1 MKYKCKICGYIYD
14 DDKEKVPFDQL
25 PDTWKCPLC
34 GARKADFAPVTEE
47 NKKEVVIDE
56 DIDDME
62 GLSVAQ
68 MSALCSNLAKG
79 CEKQY
84 MFREMEKFSELADYF
99 AAVSPPSDN
108 DSIDDIAEM
117 LNRDLEVNY
126 PLVSSKASADSD
138 RGALRICA
146 WGERVTR
153 MLDSLVQRYLE
164 EGEEM
169 LKDTQIWVCTI
180 CGFVYIGDEPPAL
193 CPVCKVPSWK
203 FKRMEARA

>member
-47 NKKEVVIDE
+47 KKKEVVIDE

-84 MFREMEKFSELADYF
+84 MFKEMEKFYELADYF
-99 AAVSPPSDN
+99 AAVSPPSDK
-108 DSIDDIAEM
+108 DSIDDIAAM
-117 LNRDLEVNY
+117 LNRDLEENY

-164 EGEEM
+164 EGEDM

-180 CGFVYIGDEPPAL
+180 CGFVYVGDEPPAL

>member
-47 NKKEVVIDE
+47 KKKEVVIDE

-99 AAVSPPSDN
+99 AAVSPPSDK

-117 LNRDLEVNY
+117 LNRDLEENY

-169 LKDTQIWVCTI
+169 IKDTQIWVCTI
-180 CGFVYIGDEPPAL
+180 CGFVYVGDEPPAL

-203 FKRMEARA
+203 FKKMEARA

>member
-34 GARKADFAPVTEE
+34 GARKSDFAPVTEE
-47 NKKEVVIDE
+47 KKKETIIEE
-56 DIDDME
+56 DIGDME

-84 MFREMEKFSELADYF
+84 MFEEMEKFNELADYF
-99 AAVSPPSDN
+99 AAVSPPSDK
-108 DSIDDIAEM
+108 DSIDDIARMINE
-117 LNRDLEVNY
+117 DLDRNY
-126 PLVSSKASADSD
+126 PMVSSKASADGD

-146 WGERVTR
+146 WGEKVTR
-153 MLDSLVQRYLE
+153 MLNSLVQRYLE

-180 CGFVYIGDEPPAL
+180 CGFVYVGDEPPAQ

>member
-34 GARKADFAPVTEE
+34 GARKSDFAPVTEE
-47 NKKEVVIDE
+47 KKKETIIEE
-56 DIDDME
+56 DIGDME

-84 MFREMEKFSELADYF
+84 MFEEMEKFNELADYF

-108 DSIDDIAEM
+108 DSIDDIARMINE
-117 LNRDLEVNY
+117 DLDRNY
-126 PLVSSKASADSD
+126 PMVSSKASADGD

-146 WGERVTR
+146 WGEKVTR

-180 CGFVYIGDEPPAL
+180 CGFVYVGDEPPAQ

>member
-99 AAVSPPSDN
+99 AAVSSPSDN

>member
-47 NKKEVVIDE
+47 NNKEVVIDE

-99 AAVSPPSDN
+99 AAVSPPSDK

-117 LNRDLEVNY
+117 LNRDLEENY

-164 EGEEM
+164 EGEGM

>member
-34 GARKADFAPVTEE
+34 GARKSDFSPVTEE
-47 NKKEVVIDE
+47 KKKETVIEE
-56 DIDDME
+56 DIGDME

-84 MFREMEKFSELADYF
+84 MFEEMEKFNELADYF

-108 DSIDDIAEM
+108 DSIDDIAKMINE
-117 LNRDLEVNY
+117 DLDGNY
-126 PLVSSKASADSD
+126 PLVSSKASTAGD

-146 WGERVTR
+146 WGEKVTR

-180 CGFVYIGDEPPAL
+180 CGFVYVGDQPPAL

>member
-99 AAVSPPSDN
+99 AAVSPPSDK

-117 LNRDLEVNY
+117 LNRDLEENY

-193 CPVCKVPSWK
+193 CPVCKVPRWK

>member
-1 MKYKCKICGYIYD
+1 MKYRCTICGYIYD

-25 PDTWKCPLC
+25 PDSWKCPLC
-34 GARKADFAPVTEE
+34 GARKADFVPVDETV
-47 NKKEVVIDE
+47 KKEIVID
-56 DIDDME
+56 DDFDEME
-62 GLSVAQ
+62 GLTVAQ

-84 MFREMEKFSELADYF
+84 MLKEMEKFNELADYF
-99 AAVSPPSDN
+99 SAVSPPSEK
-108 DSIDDIAEM
+108 DSVEDIAKM
-117 LNRDLEVNY
+117 IMNDLDQNY
-126 PLVSSKASADSD
+126 PYVQSKASADGD

-146 WGERVTR
+146 WGEKVTR
-153 MLDSLVQRYLE
+153 MLNSLVTRYLE

-180 CGFVYIGDEPPAL
+180 CGFVYVGDEPPAL

-203 FKRMEARA
+203 FKRMEVRA

>member
-34 GARKADFAPVTEE
+34 GARKSDFAPVTEE
-47 NKKEVVIDE
+47 KKKEIVIEE
-56 DIDDME
+56 DIGDME

-84 MFREMEKFSELADYF
+84 MFKEMEKFDELADYF
-99 AAVSPPSDN
+99 AAVSPPSEK
-108 DSIDDIAEM
+108 DDIKDIAAM
-117 LNRDLEVNY
+117 INRDLDENY
-126 PLVSSKASADSD
+126 PLVSSKASADKD
-138 RGALRICA
+138 RGALRICV
-146 WGERVTR
+146 WGEKVTR

-180 CGFVYIGDEPPAL
+180 CGFVYVGDQPPAL

>member
-47 NKKEVVIDE
+47 KKKEVVIDE

-99 AAVSPPSDN
+99 AAVSPPSDK

-117 LNRDLEVNY
+117 LNRDLEENY

-164 EGEEM
+164 EGEGM

>member
-164 EGEEM
+164 EGEGM

>member
-47 NKKEVVIDE
+47 KKKEIVIEE
-56 DIDDME
+56 DLDDME

-84 MFREMEKFSELADYF
+84 MFREMEKFNELADYF
-99 AAVSPPSDN
+99 AAVSPPSEK

-117 LNRDLEVNY
+117 INKDLEENY
-126 PLVSSKASADSD
+126 PLVSSKASADKD

-146 WGERVTR
+146 WGEKVTR

-180 CGFVYIGDEPPAL
+180 CGFVYVGDEPPAL

>member
-47 NKKEVVIDE
+47 KKKEVVIDE

-99 AAVSPPSDN
+99 AAVSPPSDK

-117 LNRDLEVNY
+117 LNRDLEENY